1 MAKPATSKPAGSP
14 PRPEACPRQGDI
26 YLADL
31 ARSGRQPVLVVSP
44 DEMNRV
50 LSTVIVAPLTS
61 TNRDWPTRC
70 MVSVREKPRSVAL
83 DQIRC
88 LSVKRL
94 SRRMGQAD
102 AAPARR
108 ILQAMFG

>member
-1 MAKPATSKPAGSP
+1 MAKPSTSRAAAG
-14 PRPEACPRQGDI
+14 PRQGDI
-26 YLADL
+26 YLARL
-31 ARSGRQPVLVVSP
+31 APAGQKPVLVVSP

-50 LSTVIVAPLTS
+50 LKTVIVAPLTA
-61 TNRDWPTRC
+61 TRRDWPTRC
-70 MVSVREKPRSVAL
+70 LVSVRARARSVAL

-88 LSVKRL
+88 LPVERL
-94 SRRMGQAD
+94 ARKMGQAD

>member
-1 MAKPATSKPAGSP
+1 MAKPATSSAPGADRSS
-14 PRPEACPRQGDI
+14 PRQGEI

-31 ARSGRQPVLVVSP
+31 ARAGRTPVLVVSP

-50 LSTVIVAPLTS
+50 LKTVIVAPLTT

-70 MVSVREKPRSVAL
+70 LVSVRDQARSVAL

-94 SRRMGQAD
+94 SRKMGQAD

>member
-1 MAKPATSKPAGSP
+1 MAKPATSSPAT
-14 PRPEACPRQGDI
+14 PRQGDI

-31 ARSGRQPVLVVSP
+31 APSGRQPVLVVSP

-70 MVSVREKPRSVAL
+70 LVSVRARPRAVAL

-88 LSVKRL
+88 LSVSRL

>member
-1 MAKPATSKPAGSP
+1 MAKPATSSDAAS
-14 PRPEACPRQGDI
+14 ATPRQGDI

-31 ARSGRQPVLVVSP
+31 APSGRQPVLVVSP

-50 LSTVIVAPLTS
+50 LSTVIVAPLTT

-70 MVSVREKPRSVAL
+70 VVSVRAKPRSVAL

-88 LSVKRL
+88 LSVERL
-94 SRRMGQAD
+94 ARKMGQAD
-102 AAPARR
+102 ATPARR

>member
-1 MAKPATSKPAGSP
+1 MAKPATNSPAHHAIP
-14 PRPEACPRQGDI
+14 ATPRQGDI

-31 ARSGRQPVLVVSP
+31 APSGRQSVLVVSP

-70 MVSVREKPRSVAL
+70 VVSVRAKPRSVAL

-88 LSVKRL
+88 LPVARL

>member
-1 MAKPATSKPAGSP
+1 MAKPATSSAPAPGP
-14 PRPEACPRQGDI
+14 ATPRQGDI

-31 ARSGRQPVLVVSP
+31 APSGRQPVLVVSP

-50 LSTVIVAPLTS
+50 LKTVIVAPLTS
-61 TNRDWPTRC
+61 TRRDWPTRC
-70 MVSVREKPRSVAL
+70 VVSVRARPRSVAL

-88 LSVKRL
+88 LSVERL
-94 SRRMGQAD
+94 ARKMGQAD
-102 AAPARR
+102 VAPARR

>member
-1 MAKPATSKPAGSP
+1 MAKPATSSAKGS
-14 PRPEACPRQGDI
+14 PRQGEI

-31 ARSGRQPVLVVSP
+31 ASSGRKQVLVVSP

-50 LSTVIVAPLTS
+50 LKTVIVAPLTT

-70 MVSVREKPRSVAL
+70 VVSVQDKLRSVAL

-88 LSVKRL
+88 LSVERL